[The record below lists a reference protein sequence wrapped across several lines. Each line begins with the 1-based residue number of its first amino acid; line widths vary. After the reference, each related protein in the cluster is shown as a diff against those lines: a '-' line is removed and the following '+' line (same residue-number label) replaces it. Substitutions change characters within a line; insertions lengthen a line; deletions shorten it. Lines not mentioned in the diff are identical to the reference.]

1 MWESRHFGVGQITAM
16 TGRELTAIK
25 EKLIPYMQ
33 KAMAAHEVSM
43 LFFMLT
49 DILQASTELLY
60 YGSGAREL
68 ALEAFH
74 LPKDTETIILK
85 NTVSRKKQ
93 IIPAM
98 MMALQEE

>member
-1 MWESRHFGVGQITAM
+1 M
-16 TGRELTAIK
+16 TSKELEAIK
-25 EKLIPYMQ
+25 EKLTPYMQ
-33 KAMAAHEVSM
+33 KAMADHEVSM

-74 LPKDTETIILK
+74 LPKDADTIILK